1 LIEKGGSTVLD
12 PVLFLEDFETMDKSV
27 NRGKAKKQKKEK
39 MAVSQFYDAIR
50 ISLKETEPPNRV
62 TR

>member
-27 NRGKAKKQKKEK
+27 NRGKAKKQKKK
-39 MAVSQFYDAIR
+39 KWPF
-50 ISLKETEPPNRV
+50 PNFTMPFAFR
-62 TR
+62 